1 MSLRVIGYLSKG
13 PFWLKAWQ
21 IARISLALIK
31 NLIWVDFEI
40 FKAAALVRRFQ
51 FALKFLIEIVLFHL
65 GVSSSTEVCVSYQ
78 KLLLVL
84 DALFDTK
91 NLSSTEALRRC
102 LLDFDLNFDWLW
114 LLKQFKNTSVSRE
127 SKDFVF
133 MGLYV
138 SNELLRCSLVMGLFW
153 MWVWMFEFLLFL
165 VCSVSHYFNPKLHF
179 DTAILSPAS
188 LMHLIV
194 TQKVDYQLF
203 FVICCDSDNIKNM
216 CLLMKF
222 GLWVKVFFDE
232 TRRCR

>member
-1 MSLRVIGYLSKG
+1 MIWDLYSQAYDCTDWIFFVKNLDNISLSVRVFGYLSKR

-21 IARISLALIK
+21 IARVSLALIK

-51 FALKFLIEIVLFHL
+51 FPLRFFSEIVLFHL
-65 GVSSSTEVCVSYQ
+65 GVSSSIEVCGSHQ

-84 DALFDTK
+84 DALFAGLDTE

-102 LLDFDLNFDWLW
+102 LLDFGLNCDWLW
-114 LLKQFKNTSVSRE
+114 LLNQFENASFFRE

-138 SNELLRCSLVMGLFW
+138 SKEHLRCLLVMGLFW
-153 MWVWMFEFLLFL
+153 MWVWMLEFLLFL
-165 VCSVSHYFNPKLHF
+165 VCSVSHYFAPKMHF
-179 DTAILSPAS
+179 DTVILSPAS

-194 TQKVDYQLF
+194 T
-203 FVICCDSDNIKNM
+203 
-216 CLLMKF
+216 
-222 GLWVKVFFDE
+222 
-232 TRRCR
+232 